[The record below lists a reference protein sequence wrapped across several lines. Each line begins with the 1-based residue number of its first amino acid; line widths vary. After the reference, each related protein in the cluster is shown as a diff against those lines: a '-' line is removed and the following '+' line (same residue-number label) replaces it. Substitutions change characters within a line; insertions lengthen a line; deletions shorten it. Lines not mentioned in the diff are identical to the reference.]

1 MTSLLQ
7 VAAVEELEQRID
19 EQKILLQEKRERAD
33 AVLSEY
39 QAEQSVCKDNLDQM
53 WAKCN
58 QCITQKCLNYYADNC
73 EAKLAEKIEEDE
85 IVPPCRQK
93 PNSPCNNR
101 NKPPTPRVSGSMQ
114 IIVNGKPV
122 SNMDDALE
130 HIKEQM
136 AKTVTPPCEPGS
148 KFEQFSSLVSM
159 SSSSGPKQISQ
170 TTSKTISGTAGDGN
184 SIGKMLL
191 EQSENYSPDD
201 RVNIGINM
209 NGQVHNFTSFGELF
223 SNQEIMAKLDE
234 LDDRMSKFG
243 MKTDRQVTQRKESQ
257 PSRQTFTYSTSSRS
271 GSAPSSDSTIRQ
283 SGCSMSPESAG
294 GLPAVQ
300 QSAVQSPCSQQ
311 RGGER
316 DELEET
322 KGSSCGGCKTYQHVS
337 TSSGTGNDAIMDEIN
352 AKLNSMMS
360 QAMPSGQT
368 QVNFKSSS
376 TGGQPTAGLSEQ
388 IVKNGQLS
396 PDGKT
401 FTYSW
406 TSNGTDEDID
416 IDEIMSLLTQKFDRL
431 GPSLSR
437 SSRNIKEQLT
447 RHQGPIS
454 LDRTKRAV
462 SQCAIEQAAREA
474 QIERAKKLAA
484 LAKRGGFDNACSML
498 TRTYG
503 QAVTDKLVEQFFTQI
518 RERVRKV
525 KEMCEAAGNCGS
537 TAVHINF
544 KTESSSDCAESEPNC
559 PNAQSPGTQP
569 QQPAEQPEQRE
580 PSPDSSLNR
589 ISARLQSWSQSSSG
603 SWSTSTSS
611 RTSSSGSVT
620 QEETKPQTNSELNV
634 NQGRVKVQHDNKSN
648 EVPFCI
654 ETKCFKP

>member
-1 MTSLLQ
+1 M
-7 VAAVEELEQRID
+7 EQRID
-19 EQKILLQEKRERAD
+19 EQTILLQEKRERAD

-53 WAKCN
+53 WTKCN
-58 QCITQKCLNYYADNC
+58 QCITQKCLNFYADNC

-85 IVPPCRQK
+85 VVPPCRQK
-93 PNSPCNNR
+93 PNSPCNSR

-148 KFEQFSSLVSM
+148 KFEQFNSLVSM
-159 SSSSGPKQISQ
+159 SSSSSGPKQVSQ

-209 NGQVHNFTSFGELF
+209 NGQVHNFTSFGQLF
-223 SNQEIMAKLDE
+223 SNQQIMAKLDE
-234 LDDRMSKFG
+234 LDERMSKFG

-271 GSAPSSDSTIRQ
+271 GSAPTSDSTIRQ
-283 SGCSMSPESAG
+283 SGCGMSPESAG

-300 QSAVQSPCSQQ
+300 QSAIQSPCSQQ
-311 RGGER
+311 SGGER

-322 KGSSCGGCKTYQHVS
+322 QGSSCGGCKTYQHVPSS
-337 TSSGTGNDAIMDEIN
+337 TGAGSDAIMNEIN

-360 QAMPSGQT
+360 QATTAGQT

-388 IVKNGQLS
+388 IIQNGQLS
-396 PDGKT
+396 PDGNT
-401 FTYSW
+401 FSYSW
-406 TSNGTDEDID
+406 ASNGTGDID
-416 IDEIMSLLTQKFDRL
+416 LDEIMSLLTQKFDRM

-437 SSRNIKEQLT
+437 STRNIKEQLT

-454 LDRTKRAV
+454 LDRTKRVV

-484 LAKRGGFDNACSML
+484 LAKRGGFDDACSML

-537 TAVHINF
+537 TEVHINF
-544 KTESSSDCAESEPNC
+544 KAESNDECGDSEPNC
-559 PNAQSPGTQP
+559 PNAPAQAVKP
-569 QQPAEQPEQRE
+569 QQPAEQPEERE
-580 PSPDSSLNR
+580 PGPDSSLNR

-611 RTSSSGSVT
+611 KTSSSGTVT
-620 QEETKPQTNSELNV
+620 KEETKPQPNTELNV
-634 NQGRVKVQHDNKSN
+634 NQGEVKSSSRQLIKRS
-648 EVPFCI
+648 
-654 ETKCFKP
+654 